1 MSELP
6 SDLDAERY
14 LLGAVMLRPSLLT
27 ESCSQLATADFF
39 LPSHGVLFD
48 LIVDLWATG
57 DLNGGDAQS
66 VTLELKRR
74 RLEQPTQA
82 DVIGLISQPYGGPA
96 SARAAADTILRLSIA
111 RRVAMVGRQITELG
125 LDATASPAE
134 MVDQA
139 KELIGSV
146 RAPVGDKPVGLA
158 RVEDFLDSAVSDPSP
173 WVIPAMLRRSWR
185 CIIVGG
191 EGAGKMVVM
200 RQLCAAI
207 AQGIHPFTNAKVTP
221 MRSLLLDA
229 ENPQDAIVET
239 MGPATDAARNAA
251 GLDYDPDRSWIW
263 HRSGGINLCD
273 RSDRLHFEA
282 VLQQTRPDLVCA
294 GPLYK
299 LFHAKNGENDES
311 AAAAIQVV
319 LDDLRTR
326 YGFALVLEHHAPH
339 GGAQGREMRPFGSS
353 LWMRWPEIGCSL
365 HKKPE
370 GAPKGSL
377 RISRFRP
384 DRVVCTWPTRL
395 DRGRSGLGE
404 WPWAAVY
411 GVEDES

>member
-1 MSELP
+1 
-6 SDLDAERY
+6 
-14 LLGAVMLRPSLLT
+14 MLAPSLLT
-27 ESCSQLATADFF
+27 ETCSQLVTSDFLGASHAT
-39 LPSHGVLFD
+39 LFD

-57 DLNGGDAQS
+57 DLDGGDAQS
-66 VTLELKRR
+66 VLLELKRR
-74 RLEQPTQA
+74 RLDSPTA
-82 DVIGLISQPYGGPA
+82 VEVIGMISTS
-96 SARAAADTILRLSIA
+96 SAGQAAAKAAADTILRLSTA
-111 RRVAMVGRQITELG
+111 RRVATAGREITELG
-125 LDATASPAE
+125 MTAAADPAE

-207 AQGIHPFTNAKVTP
+207 AQGIHPFTGAGVTP

-239 MGPATDAARNAA
+239 MGPATEAARNAA
-251 GLDYDPDRSWIW
+251 GLGYDPDRSWIW

-299 LFHAKNGENDES
+299 LFHAKHGENDES

-319 LDDLRTR
+319 LDELRTR

-353 LWMRWPEIGCSL
+353 LWMRWPEIGCAL

-395 DRGRSGLGE
+395 DRGKVGLGE